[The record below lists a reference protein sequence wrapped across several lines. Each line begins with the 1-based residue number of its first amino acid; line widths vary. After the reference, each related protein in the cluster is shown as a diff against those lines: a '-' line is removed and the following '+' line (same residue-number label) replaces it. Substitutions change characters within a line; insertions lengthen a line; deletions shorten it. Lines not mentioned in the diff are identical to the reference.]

1 MSSAIEQAL
10 VSLVPSI
17 NTLPIE
23 LTTLANALLMQS
35 RSKAA
40 NLKPEEEIGRIYA
53 CAHIALQNRL
63 GVDKLQPR
71 PPVPPRVYKKL
82 KTFFEK
88 LLEVPS
94 TPSTNRHI
102 YALQRSGAA
111 SSRKATPSSARSAA
125 KPTSRK
131 RPLDTQDDT
140 PSKTPATVNLPM
152 DDIDDADTPSRRS
165 EKRAR
170 RPPSTAIDGA
180 VSSASR
186 TQKRKSGNLFGI
198 KQGEASVIPQWVDGM
213 VARLAN
219 RYSSTAASHIR
230 AGADHVTTLRGY
242 SANDPAQSAS
252 STTKSRKIKKQ
263 DTPQHDGS
271 GVITPSRI
279 PALLIILTLFVV
291 AKQKGWQLEDQEEFN
306 EKQSA
311 GIEAVR
317 EMEEGW
323 GPEEEALMGDLRG
336 FLSAAGE
343 EGWLEADWFQ
353 KVTVGEEDDDDD
365 AMDIDGGTPKPVKRP
380 NKTPLRRK
388 EKHAAR
394 PVNSED
400 EEEEFAAGLQV
411 GLGTMFQD
419 AVDWLSDD
427 RREEY
432 REWKDGIMHKL
443 DELEGAP
450 NSGKK
455 ARGSTIGRR
464 VGSAA

>member
-1 MSSAIEQAL
+1 M
-10 VSLVPSI
+10 
-17 NTLPIE
+17 
-23 LTTLANALLMQS
+23 
-35 RSKAA
+35 
-40 NLKPEEEIGRIYA
+40 G
-53 CAHIALQNRL
+53 
-63 GVDKLQPR
+63 
-71 PPVPPRVYKKL
+71 
-82 KTFFEK
+82 
-88 LLEVPS
+88 
-94 TPSTNRHI
+94 
-102 YALQRSGAA
+102 
-111 SSRKATPSSARSAA
+111 
-125 KPTSRK
+125 
-131 RPLDTQDDT
+131 
-140 PSKTPATVNLPM
+140 
-152 DDIDDADTPSRRS
+152 DIDDADTPSRRS

-198 KQGEASVIPQWVDGM
+198 KQGEASVLPQWVDGM

-219 RYSSTAASHIR
+219 KFSSTAASHIR

-242 SANDPAQSAS
+242 SANDTAQSAS
-252 STTKSRKIKKQ
+252 SATKSRKTKKQ

-323 GPEEEALMGDLRG
+323 APEEEALMGDLRG

-400 EEEEFAAGLQV
+400 EEEETAAGLQV

-419 AVDWLSDD
+419 AVDWLSDN

-455 ARGSTIGRR
+455 ARGSTIGRP
-464 VGSAA
+464 VASAA